1 MYTLREAW
9 NPSTTE
15 CKSYCKTQKPSE
27 EKALKGMEI
36 SSLQVCNRTFWL
48 YSNMIWSKTQD
59 RLLSLLPNSTP
70 LEALGSL
77 MIHTL
82 TKEIYIHPSTQV
94 TVLRRGKQSRG
105 RNPLN
110 LSGNVIWDVLKYA
123 VGLEKGQ
130 ELDCGTAQVDK
141 VLAVHQLTA
150 QVPHSVWV
158 LLQDEE
164 LLLYLGTS
172 NGSHHNVT
180 HLVLKLGGRKNGE
193 TDWEE
198 DDICF
203 HSSLLLYAGLVPV
216 PARHRKHAGEISAQT
231 AKTSLCMTF
240 TKLISSLLSDDF

>member
-1 MYTLREAW
+1 M
-9 NPSTTE
+9 
-15 CKSYCKTQKPSE
+15 
-27 EKALKGMEI
+27 
-36 SSLQVCNRTFWL
+36 
-48 YSNMIWSKTQD
+48 
-59 RLLSLLPNSTP
+59 
-70 LEALGSL
+70 
-77 MIHTL
+77 
-82 TKEIYIHPSTQV
+82 
-94 TVLRRGKQSRG
+94 
-105 RNPLN
+105 
-110 LSGNVIWDVLKYA
+110 
-123 VGLEKGQ
+123 GLEKGQ

-172 NGSHHNVT
+172 NGSHHNIT
-180 HLVLKLGGRKNGE
+180 YLVLKLGGRKNGE